1 MIWLELSIRVP
12 WEYVEPIS
20 YLFGRYGRGL
30 SMENAEDGVVLLRTY
45 LPNTSKQRMV
55 RIEVGVHLVSVL
67 QPLGELEVRD
77 LKETDWE
84 NSWKE
89 HFTLLNVGRRL
100 VVKPSWIDYE
110 GAGDEVVIELDP
122 GMAFGTGYHPT
133 TRMCLE
139 ILEGLI
145 QPGMNVL
152 DLGTGSGILAIA
164 AAKLGAASVLALD
177 IDPIAVRSARKNVRS
192 IGLMNKIRLA
202 RGTLPHKLAQEGG
215 FDLALANISSRVLED
230 KVAYL
235 REALKPGGLLLASG
249 VIQKQQRALNDTI
262 IKLGFSHVKIK
273 SIEDWVAMVL
283 SRVG

>member
-1 MIWLELSIRVP
+1 MIWRELSIKVP

-30 SMENAEDGVVLLRTY
+30 SMQNAEDGVVLLRTY
-45 LPNTSKQRMV
+45 LPDTSKQRMV
-55 RIEVGVHLVSVL
+55 RIEVGVHLVNVL
-67 QPLGELEVRD
+67 HPLGELEVRE

-89 HFTLLNVGRRL
+89 HYALLSIGSRL
-100 VVKPSWIDYE
+100 VIKPSWIDYK
-110 GAGDEVVIELDP
+110 GAGEEVVIELDP

-177 IDPIAVRSARKNVRS
+177 IDPIAVRSARKNVRA
-192 IGLMNKIRLA
+192 IGLMNKIRLT
-202 RGTLPHKLAQEGG
+202 RGTLPHKMAQEGG
-215 FDLALANISSRVLED
+215 FDLALANISSRVLKD
-230 KVAYL
+230 KAIYL
-235 REALKPGGLLLASG
+235 RQALKPGGLLLASG
-249 VIQKQQRALNDTI
+249 LIQNQQRALNDAM
-262 IKLGFSHVKIK
+262 IKMGFSHVKIQNM
-273 SIEDWVAMVL
+273 EDWVAMVL